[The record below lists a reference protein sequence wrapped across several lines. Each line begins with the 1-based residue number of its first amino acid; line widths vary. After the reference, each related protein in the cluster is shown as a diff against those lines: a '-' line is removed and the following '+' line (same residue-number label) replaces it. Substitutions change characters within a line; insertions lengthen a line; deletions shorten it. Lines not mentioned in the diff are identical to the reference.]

1 MQGGPTSP
9 TSPKIG
15 AVVSQAKETAS
26 ALWVLLHA
34 RHCTDSTCRLLHC
47 ANAKG
52 IFSLSRAASIGTK
65 LTEEQ
70 AGAVGEARKL
80 LTHYKQCRNS
90 RQSNS
95 SVTASSATKPD
106 VPESPAPSGK
116 ASTPICLVCSL
127 VARARPI
134 CQVVPAKNSHENTS
148 LDFSSSP
155 YDVYTYIYIYI
166 CTSTHY
172 MWLWGLMFDEMSIDN
187 LLPVK
192 AMILIHSLFLLFLE
206 NDGPTHSHRYL
217 HHPFNCR
224 CMVMALETEVVDV
237 QQA

>member
-34 RHCTDSTCRLLHC
+34 RHCTDPTCRLLHC

-70 AGAVGEARKL
+70 AGAVAEARKL

-95 SVTASSATKPD
+95 SVNASSATKPD

-155 YDVYTYIYIYI
+155 YDVNTHTHTHIHTCLYK
-166 CTSTHY
+166 CTLYVVMGTH
-172 MWLWGLMFDEMSIDN
+172 
-187 LLPVK
+187 V
-192 AMILIHSLFLLFLE
+192 
-206 NDGPTHSHRYL
+206 
-217 HHPFNCR
+217 
-224 CMVMALETEVVDV
+224 
-237 QQA
+237 